1 MYILISQCCM
11 WYIMRKMRND
21 LYSYLVE
28 DLCFFINITI
38 NRLEHSFRHQYTLR
52 LLRTMATSHWRT
64 LSSRSHTS
72 FPNYANTLHESKQ
85 KKFMIWRKERKQ
97 CSVPIPSKFTC
108 FQWKQSSIHHVL
120 DPLLRWFDFRIE
132 NQFVQSNTKMFYL

>member
-1 MYILISQCCM
+1 MLYVIHYEKNAQWLIFISCRGFM
-11 WYIMRKMRND
+11 
-21 LYSYLVE
+21 
-28 DLCFFINITI
+28 FFVNITI

-64 LSSRSHTS
+64 LSSRSHTN

-108 FQWKQSSIHHVL
+108 FLWKQSSIHHVL
-120 DPLLRWFDFRIE
+120 DPLLHCFDFRIV
-132 NQFVQSNTKMFYL
+132 NQFLQTNTEMFYL